1 MVNVATITWALNVV
15 LGRWLRGY
23 MGPFALAAARF
34 LVASLFYAMILNQ
47 LKPEERSL
55 GRDRWL
61 LLGMALSGVVAF
73 SPTLY
78 FGLHFTTAA
87 NTTLIT
93 GLGPLITGLLA
104 TLFIHKPMSK
114 GQIIGAVISF
124 IGVGILLS
132 RGSFTFW
139 RELRGSLGDFIILV
153 AVTLWGFYSV
163 LGHHVMRYRS
173 PISTTAY
180 SSFLGV
186 PFLLLGAAWEVQ
198 KIPIFFNVG
207 VISALLFIGIG
218 ATFIAFLSW
227 NAGLRRLGATGA
239 MAFYN
244 TLPLYGILMGYLFL
258 HESILPTHFIGGGF
272 IITGALLALRV
283 RS

>member
-1 MVNVATITWALNVV
+1 MTWALNVV
-15 LGRWLRGY
+15 LGRWLRDY

-34 LVASLFYAMILNQ
+34 LVASLFFAMILNK
-47 LKPEERSL
+47 LDPEERGL

-78 FGLHFTTAA
+78 FGLRFTTAT
-87 NTTLIT
+87 NTTLLT

-104 TLFIHKPMSK
+104 TLLIHKPMSK
-114 GQIIGAVISF
+114 GQMIGAVISF

-139 RELRGSLGDFIILV
+139 QELRGNIGDFIILV

-163 LGHHVMRYRS
+163 LGHQVMRYRS

-180 SSFLGV
+180 SSFLGGTEN
-186 PFLLLGAAWEVQ
+186 PNCFQCWGHLSSSIHRHRCNISGLSLLECRPSPPWSEWSD
-198 KIPIFFNVG
+198 G
-207 VISALLFIGIG
+207 VL
-218 ATFIAFLSW
+218 
-227 NAGLRRLGATGA
+227 
-239 MAFYN
+239 
-244 TLPLYGILMGYLFL
+244 
-258 HESILPTHFIGGGF
+258 
-272 IITGALLALRV
+272 
-283 RS
+283 